1 MAGWIFLALWT
12 STNSIAVQPTT
23 FKHVRSAEARIRERV
38 ADGYTR
44 SATFKTIVDAVE
56 KLSCV
61 VYLSSTVK
69 LSGGM
74 RGALLHWPAADP
86 EMPVLR
92 VLLKANFSRNETIAV
107 IGHELQHVIEAVRDS
122 RSTDTFDMTATFD
135 RLEPAVRG
143 SNTHRYETDEAIGV
157 TAKILEELKRGG
169 PSPASRVPPAPCC
182 RNVRS
187 HPGPHARLAGAAHP
201 VPRTSQDC

>member
-1 MAGWIFLALWT
+1 MAGWIFLALWM

-44 SATFKTIVDAVE
+44 SATFKTLVDAVE

-74 RGALLHWPAADP
+74 RGALLHWPATDP

-92 VLLKANFSRNETIAV
+92 VLLKANLSRDETIAV
-107 IGHELQHVIEAVRDS
+107 IGHELQHVIEAVRSD
-122 RSTDTFDMTATFD
+122 RATDRFDVTATFD
-135 RLEPAVRG
+135 KLDPSSQRG
-143 SNTHRYETDEAIGV
+143 SVHKYDTDEAIRITV
-157 TAKILEELKRGG
+157 MVLDELNRARRDIR
-169 PSPASRVPPAPCC
+169 P
-182 RNVRS
+182 RN
-187 HPGPHARLAGAAHP
+187 
-201 VPRTSQDC
+201 